1 MCLRSTQGI
10 EKHSVEVLGAFHSLI
25 LCIDYFFGLELSIEL
40 NCNENF
46 ILFLLCIQLFL

>member
-1 MCLRSTQGI
+1 MRLRSIQGI
-10 EKHSVEVLGAFHSLI
+10 EKVLGAFHSLI
-25 LCIDYFFGLELSIEL
+25 MCIDYFLGLGQSIEL